1 MEEYYHLVTAQEYVI
16 EGGMEYARTLL
27 EKALGLEKAAA
38 ILEKIKI
45 LTQVR
50 GFDVLKKADS
60 QQLANFL
67 QKEHPQTIA
76 VILSHLPPDQVAEVL
91 SQLPEEQY
99 LDVIRRIAM
108 LGKVSPTVLAE
119 VESVVDSTAENAIN
133 QSMSATG
140 GARTVAS
147 ILNRCNNAMA
157 KFLLENIEQDN
168 PELATEIKRLMFL
181 FDDIIYIDDKG
192 VQRILREVDKKDLAL
207 ALKIADDKLK
217 EKIFRNMSERAVALI
232 KEELQYMGPVRLK
245 EVEAAQMRIIEI
257 IKQLEESQEIVLP
270 GRGKS
275 EDVYV

>member
-1 MEEYYHLVTAQEYVI
+1 
-16 EGGMEYARTLL
+16 
-27 EKALGLEKAAA
+27 
-38 ILEKIKI
+38 
-45 LTQVR
+45 
-50 GFDVLKKADS
+50 
-60 QQLANFL
+60 
-67 QKEHPQTIA
+67 
-76 VILSHLPPDQVAEVL
+76 
-91 SQLPEEQY
+91 
-99 LDVIRRIAM
+99 
-108 LGKVSPTVLAE
+108 
-119 VESVVDSTAENAIN
+119 
-133 QSMSATG
+133 MSATG